1 MKKWFF
7 SLALIIGII
16 SLTACSDNSDVVV
29 ETKAGNITQN
39 QFYAEMKKQSGPQV
53 LTNMIYYEI
62 LPEKYEIDKDEFD
75 KQYEAFKANFGENYL
90 AQIEQV
96 GLTDDDVK
104 RLIELELLFAEVEKV
119 AMKNIKVTDEEIKEY
134 YEIKYPQI
142 HARHILVEDEKE
154 ANSIKAKL
162 DNGEDFEEL
171 AKEHS
176 TDPGSKQAGGDLKWF
191 GPGEMVK
198 EFSDVAFSLEKDEIS
213 DPVESQ
219 HGYHIIQVLDK
230 REKPALKDVEKEL
243 KKEIREAKAKNDQSY
258 LTEQLKKEMDEADVK
273 IKDKDLKK
281 LMDTDK

>member
-1 MKKWFF
+1 MKKWFL

-29 ETKAGNITQN
+29 ETKGGNITQN
-39 QFYAEMKKQSGPQV
+39 QFYSEMKKQAGPQV
-53 LTNMIYYEI
+53 LTDMIYYEI
-62 LPEKYEIDKDEFD
+62 LPGKYEIDKDEFD
-75 KQYEAFKANFGENYL
+75 KQYEAFKGNFGDNYL
-90 AQIEQV
+90 ATIESV

-104 RLIELELLFAEVEKV
+104 RRLELDLLFAEVEKV
-119 AMKNIKVTDEEIKEY
+119 AIKSIKVTDEEIKEY

-142 HARHILVEDEKE
+142 HARHILVEDETE
-154 ANSIKAKL
+154 ANAIKAKL

-176 TDPGSKQAGGDLKWF
+176 TDPGSAQAGGDLNWF

-198 EFSDVAFSLEKDEIS
+198 EFSDMAFSLEKDKIS
-213 DPVESQ
+213 DPVKSQ

-243 KKEIREAKAKNDQSY
+243 KKEIREAKTKNDQSY
-258 LTEQLKKEMDEADVK
+258 LAEQLKKEMDEADVK

-281 LMDTDK
+281 LMDKDE